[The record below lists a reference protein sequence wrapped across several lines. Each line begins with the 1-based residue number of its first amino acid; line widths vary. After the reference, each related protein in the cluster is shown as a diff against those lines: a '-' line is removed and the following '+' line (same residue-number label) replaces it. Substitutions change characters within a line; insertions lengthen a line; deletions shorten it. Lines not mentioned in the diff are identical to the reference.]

1 MKLTKQSISLVAVTL
16 ALFLSLAYIGVS
28 EYQKMKNQ
36 EQLSAYQQGVVI
48 GYQQAVI
55 QLLNQVSTCQQVPV
69 TYENLTINVIAVECL
84 QQAQNCG

>member
-1 MKLTKQSISLVAVTL
+1 MKLTRQAIALAAVTL
-16 ALFLSLAYIGVS
+16 ALVLSLSYIGVS
-28 EYQKMKNQ
+28 EYQKMKTQ

-69 TYENLTINVIAVECL
+69 TYENLTINVIAVDCL
-84 QQAQNCG
+84 QQAEE